1 MPKKPTPNLREKIR
15 RAAAKEFAE
24 KGFHQS
30 SMDSIGKRLG
40 MTKGAVYR
48 HFHSKHDLFMETF
61 HELQTK
67 REEYFQ
73 NEAREGPPLDQLET
87 LLRTRLT
94 FHFQNPEFH
103 RLLWILE
110 TELRDQVAT
119 ALGNGIRSEHRD
131 LRAKIRS
138 LLRLAARQG
147 QISLM
152 DPAAQAFQLA
162 SLLEGSQ
169 SQSFTMAGDIA
180 PFLHE
185 EDLVQSWLAPLRSS
199 TKRRKRRPETR
210 PSTDWEGSNSFQPP
224 F

>member
-1 MPKKPTPNLREKIR
+1 MPKKPTPNLREDLCQ
-15 RAAAKEFAE
+15 AAAKEFAE
-24 KGFHQS
+24 KGFHQA
-30 SMDSIGKRLG
+30 SMESIGQRLG

-48 HFHSKHDLFMETF
+48 HFSSKHELFRETF
-61 HELQTK
+61 HSLQTQ
-67 REEYFQ
+67 REELFQ
-73 NEAREGPPLDQLET
+73 SQLQGGDPLEQLEA
-87 LLRTRLT
+87 LLRCHLA

-110 TELRDQVAT
+110 TELRDLVAT
-119 ALGNGIRSEHRD
+119 ALGSGIRSEHRA

-147 QISLM
+147 QIDVV

-185 EDLVQSWLAPLRSS
+185 EDLVQNWLAPLRNSA
-199 TKRRKRRPETR
+199 KRRKRRQESHP
-210 PSTDWEGSNSFQPP
+210 PQNQDDSSSFQPP